1 MSDHRQHR
9 EYDKRKDSDRDRHYH
24 HHRKHKGKDKRD
36 TDKYERDMDH
46 RAKDKFYHGKKYR
59 YEKNDFCLKSFFI
72 GENSASDC
80 HTSSLHQD
88 TRKYHSSHES
98 KQPNETDQAPS
109 KHCPLVELQF
119 ERFRRA
125 LNKLFSQFIED
136 EEDLWN
142 FVKKYEQARKK
153 KLEEEV
159 EKKNRNETEPFYSE
173 LDIPLVYDQVHNI
186 NIDLNVKDSEMLACL
201 EYYDDNDRRCG
212 MTNALYE
219 EWKLLL
225 RTYLD
230 FKQKEKFATLTKI
243 RETQHSLPVA
253 QYKQEIIDT
262 IKRERIVIIA
272 GDTGCGKSTQIPQ
285 YLVQAGYERIACT
298 QPRRIACISLSKRV
312 AYETLS
318 QYSDTVGYQI
328 RFEKHRRVSTK
339 IVFITEGLL
348 LRQVS
353 SDSFLSSYDVL
364 ILDEIHERHLHG
376 DFLLGVVKC
385 LLHSSNV
392 EMKIILMSAT
402 INIDLFHAYFDRT
415 AKIIKVPG
423 RLYPIQL
430 EYHPVVD
437 AERSKTEK
445 LDPGPYIRILT
456 IIDKKYPRSER
467 GDVLVFMSGIS
478 EISSVVRAAQ
488 EYNEKVGGWI
498 ILSLHSTLS
507 LEEQDKV
514 FHYAPEGHRKL
525 IVSTNIAETS
535 VTIDGI
541 RFVID
546 SGKVK
551 EMSYDLSL
559 RMSTLQEMWISKANA
574 EQRKG
579 RAGRTGPGICYRLYS
594 ESQYA
599 SFPDYATPEIR
610 RVSIDSLLLSLVC
623 MGLGNVRK
631 FPFLEPP
638 PPENIEQSVRS
649 LVQHGAI
656 DSSEKATSL
665 GRFLSDLPVDIPLGK
680 ILIFGSMFHQI
691 DTILSLTAVLSVQSP
706 FTNRA
711 FRDPDCETARKELE
725 SEHGD
730 PLTVLNAYREWLE
743 VKKDRVRSRAWCKR
757 RGIEEQRF
765 YEVTKLRSQFKQ
777 VLEDSGLVQSDLTA
791 PDDSMSSRE
800 RALRHGEIKL
810 LKALKRKQA
819 EEAPKKRKMLKPDS
833 TYEIEREE
841 DGEEREGENNMD
853 MNEVDFRLKHDP
865 KQVQDLLSMSTARTH
880 KDLIILKVILA
891 SGLYPQVAIADEYNT
906 SETVKEPLFHVKD
919 KGFVSLH
926 PFSVFTS
933 RSELLTLKENEI
945 VDPPIGVQLPRH
957 TVLGT
962 NHQLLVYIQP
972 AASPCTPH
980 PSLVFLI
987 N

>member
-1 MSDHRQHR
+1 VFVFHYHYFLFLVKQGLVNQSNTLTQTAKLYLNLKSCTMSDHREHR
-9 EYDKRKDSDRDRHYH
+9 EHYKRKDKDCVSHRYKDKHRRATDQYEREMDH
-24 HHRKHKGKDKRD
+24 HAKEESYHRKKNRGERKDSK
-36 TDKYERDMDH
+36 
-46 RAKDKFYHGKKYR
+46 HG
-59 YEKNDFCLKSFFI
+59 E
-72 GENSASDC
+72 GNSVSDNQR
-80 HTSSLHQD
+80 SSLHHAHMHRTD
-88 TRKYHSSHES
+88 TSRYHLS
-98 KQPNETDQAPS
+98 NETDQAQS
-109 KHCPLVELQF
+109 KHQPIVELQF
-119 ERFRRA
+119 EKFKRT

-142 FVKKYEQARKK
+142 FVKKYKQVRKR
-153 KLEEEV
+153 KLEEEAG
-159 EKKNRNETEPFYSE
+159 KNRNETESSYSE
-173 LDIPLVYDQVHNI
+173 LGIPLVYNQIHNI
-186 NIDLNVKDSEMLACL
+186 NIDLNVKDSEILACL

-212 MTNALYE
+212 MSDALYE

-243 RETQHSLPVA
+243 RDSQQSLPVA
-253 QYKQEIIDT
+253 QYKQEIVDT
-262 IKRERIVIIA
+262 IKNERIVIIA

-402 INIDLFHAYFDRT
+402 INIDLFHAYFDKT

-430 EYHPVVD
+430 EYHPIVD
-437 AERSKTEK
+437 AERSKSEK
-445 LDPGPYIRILT
+445 LDPGPYIRILS
-456 IIDKKYPRSER
+456 IIDKKYPRTER
-467 GDVLVFMSGIS
+467 GDVLIFMSGIS

-498 ILSLHSTLS
+498 VLPLHSTLS
-507 LEEQDKV
+507 LEEQDRV
-514 FHYAPEGHRKL
+514 FHYAPEGHRKV

-594 ESQYA
+594 ETQYA

-638 PPENIEQSVRS
+638 PAENIEQSVRS
-649 LVQHGAI
+649 LAQHGAI

-680 ILIFGSMFHQI
+680 ILVFGSMFHQI

-711 FRDPDCETARKELE
+711 FRDPDCEAARKELE

-730 PLTVLNAYREWLE
+730 PLH
-743 VKKDRVRSRAWCKR
+743 
-757 RGIEEQRF
+757 RF
-765 YEVTKLRSQFKQ
+765 ST
-777 VLEDSGLVQSDLTA
+777 LT
-791 PDDSMSSRE
+791 
-800 RALRHGEIKL
+800 GN
-810 LKALKRKQA
+810 
-819 EEAPKKRKMLKPDS
+819 
-833 TYEIEREE
+833 
-841 DGEEREGENNMD
+841 G
-853 MNEVDFRLKHDP
+853 
-865 KQVQDLLSMSTARTH
+865 
-880 KDLIILKVILA
+880 
-891 SGLYPQVAIADEYNT
+891 
-906 SETVKEPLFHVKD
+906 
-919 KGFVSLH
+919 
-926 PFSVFTS
+926 S
-933 RSELLTLKENEI
+933 RSKRTEF
-945 VDPPIGVQLPRH
+945 DPGH
-957 TVLGT
+957 G
-962 NHQLLVYIQP
+962 
-972 AASPCTPH
+972 AKDEE
-980 PSLVFLI
+980 
-987 N
+987 